1 MTSNQSARA
10 LTRAL
15 GIATVAAVA
24 GALLPASTIAQPGQ
38 PIEKRKAVYEPWSPD
53 QMKQRRKQL
62 GLIGPGTDRPVT
74 PPAFPSY
81 LKKPDNVDALM
92 PQARAA
98 VRQTGGRTPFGLIEP
113 GKTVLIVV
121 GELRELASRHDG
133 AGGDRTRAEGARR
146 QCIIVKTWDLL
157 GLSEA
162 EYTELRSGV
171 RTYRISDGQREI
183 EYFFTVTGL
192 MPAPQK
198 GREWVRGRDPD
209 LYTCDLAAREICQRA
224 FRRNRAQ
231 SPRTRAE
238 GVDRVARQESEGR
251 LGRCGAAAAGQHSA
265 GCSSIMPK
273 NILGNYTYLGLY
285 DLMSQVPAFPSDVW
299 RLVETKTMEPLG
311 SSIASRSPIRKAPP
325 SATTS
330 TRRWP
335 RPGPRASISRGIC
348 YVPGAGDGAFPLFG
362 R

>member
-53 QMKQRRKQL
+53 QMKQRRKEL

-121 GELRELASRHDG
+121 GELRDSRARHDG
-133 AGGDRTRAEGARR
+133 AGGDQARAGGARR
-146 QCIIVKTWDLL
+146 QVHH
-157 GLSEA
+157 
-162 EYTELRSGV
+162 
-171 RTYRISDGQREI
+171 
-183 EYFFTVTGL
+183 
-192 MPAPQK
+192 
-198 GREWVRGRDPD
+198 
-209 LYTCDLAAREICQRA
+209 
-224 FRRNRAQ
+224 
-231 SPRTRAE
+231 
-238 GVDRVARQESEGR
+238 RQ
-251 LGRCGAAAAGQHSA
+251 
-265 GCSSIMPK
+265 
-273 NILGNYTYLGLY
+273 
-285 DLMSQVPAFPSDVW
+285 
-299 RLVETKTMEPLG
+299 
-311 SSIASRSPIRKAPP
+311 
-325 SATTS
+325 
-330 TRRWP
+330 
-335 RPGPRASISRGIC
+335 RPGTCWA
-348 YVPGAGDGAFPLFG
+348 
-362 R
+362 